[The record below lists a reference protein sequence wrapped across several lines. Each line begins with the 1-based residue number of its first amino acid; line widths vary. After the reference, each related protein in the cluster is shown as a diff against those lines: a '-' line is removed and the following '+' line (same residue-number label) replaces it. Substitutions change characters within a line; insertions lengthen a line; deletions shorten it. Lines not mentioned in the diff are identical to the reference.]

1 MPHSDASPKDAT
13 SGLRRRQLGQAAI
26 ASTALFG
33 GAGRAEAQAASRTL
47 VVGASVFPDSLRPGV
62 SSFAS
67 ESLLKQTNEPLV
79 ARDNAGNI
87 NPALATSYTQ
97 LDDLT
102 VQFKLRQGVKFHD
115 GSDFTA
121 DDVAFTINY
130 VLDVR
135 NGYGLLARIAPVTGI
150 TVVDPHTV
158 NITTRAVFPTLL
170 MGLSSV
176 LIQSKAYFDRVG
188 IAGLQ
193 ARPMGTGPF
202 IFERWTPG
210 DRYQLN
216 ANRTYWDGAPKFDR
230 LVIREIP
237 DPGTRIASLV
247 AGETHIVEE
256 VPIDLIPQVERS
268 SLAKVDEIVS
278 TAGLVLT
285 YDVRVPPFNDPKVR
299 LAFDYAVDK
308 DAIRR
313 EILKGRGEVL
323 QGQLLTSTS
332 FGFNPNIRARPF
344 DPDKARALLREARY
358 NPRTPVAIST
368 QSGKYVSD
376 VDICNAV
383 AGMLTNVG
391 VNATV
396 NVVEGGVFMQMQNAF
411 RTGPMYM
418 IGWYSLGDADF
429 ATVWFTQ
436 GGRRA
441 IWNNDEYER
450 LFLAARSTNDRE
462 VREQAYHRMMAIL
475 HEENPSMF
483 LLGLPSLYGVNRRIR
498 NFSAAADK
506 ILRLAKTEYV

>member
-1 MPHSDASPKDAT
+1 MPNIPAPS
-13 SGLRRRQLGQAAI
+13 RRQIGQATLAAAI
-26 ASTALFG
+26 A
-33 GAGRAEAQAASRTL
+33 GAGPARAADKTL
-47 VVGASVFPDSLRPGV
+47 VVGASVFPDSLRPGI

-67 ESLLKQTNEPLV
+67 ESLLDQTNEPLV
-79 ARDNAGNI
+79 ARTNEGGLT
-87 NPALATSYTQ
+87 PCLATSYTV
-97 LDDLT
+97 LDDTT
-102 VQFKLRQGVKFHD
+102 VQFKLRSGVKFHD
-115 GSDFTA
+115 GSNLTA
-121 DDVAFTINY
+121 EDVAFTINY
-130 VLDVR
+130 ILDVR
-135 NGYGLLARIAPVTGI
+135 NGYGLLARIAPVSGV
-150 TVVDPHTV
+150 TVVDPLTI

-188 IAGLQ
+188 IAGIQ

-202 IFERWTPG
+202 IYERWTPG
-210 DRYQLN
+210 DRYTLT
-216 ANRTYWDGAPKFDR
+216 ANRNYWDGAPKFDR

-237 DPGTRIASLV
+237 DPGTRVASLV
-247 AGETHIVEE
+247 AGETQIIEE

-268 SLAKVDEIVS
+268 PIAKVDEITS
-278 TAGLVLT
+278 TAGLILT
-285 YDVRVPPFNDPKVR
+285 YDVRVPPFNDPRVR
-299 LAFDYAVDK
+299 LAFDFAVDK
-308 DAIRR
+308 EAIRR

-332 FGFNPNIRARPF
+332 FGFNPNIRARGF
-344 DPDKARALLREARY
+344 DPDRARALLREARY
-358 NPRTPVAIST
+358 PARYPVVIST

-383 AGMLTNVG
+383 AGMLGNVG

-396 NVVEGGVFMQMQNAF
+396 NVVEGGVFQQMQNAF

-441 IWNNDEYER
+441 IWNNAEYER

-462 VREQAYHRMMAIL
+462 IRTAAYHRMMEIL
-475 HEENPSMF
+475 HEENPALF
-483 LLGLPSLYGVNRRIR
+483 LLGLPSLYGVNKRIT
-498 NFSAAADK
+498 NFSAAPDK
-506 ILRLAKTEYV
+506 ILRLAKTDFV